1 MTRVSKQGRRRHVS
15 PRRPRAPS
23 PKTGSK
29 KDALESGYKPHENA
43 LSRGMEIENR
53 FIPKI
58 G

>member
-1 MTRVSKQGRRRHVS
+1 MTRTSKQGKRRQVS
-15 PRRPRAPS
+15 PRRPRPPG

-29 KDALESGYKPHENA
+29 KDALEFGYRLHESAVSDVTA
-43 LSRGMEIENR
+43 LNR